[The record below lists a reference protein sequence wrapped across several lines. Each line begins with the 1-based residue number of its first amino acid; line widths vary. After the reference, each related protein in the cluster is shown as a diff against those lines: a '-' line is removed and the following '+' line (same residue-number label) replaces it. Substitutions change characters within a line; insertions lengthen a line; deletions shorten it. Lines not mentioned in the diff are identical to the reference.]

1 MTEQLNM
8 CTCIHVLLGR
18 HARGADAMDTGP
30 IFLLTLQCSN
40 GENEQI
46 KNCLRLI
53 STAYT
58 HTGSYLSDEFH
69 FSEDRAE
76 ARQGTDSVCE
86 VPCKERHA
94 DSRKKSISLR
104 RKYLNLVEAR
114 KTVALVF
121 SSTSN

>member
-58 HTGSYLSDEFH
+58 HTCQVNLLP
-69 FSEDRAE
+69 EDRAE